1 MVVDDVNLL
10 SKVLVAFAA
19 GAAMPVVAAP
29 AMPPQL
35 APDDQGEYRA
45 YLEAPDHRAFAIAP
59 GGAFGWVSGQPDAA
73 SAEENALAACR
84 AQTGQRC
91 VSFAIDARTV
101 FDARAWPHLWGPYAS
116 ALQARHASVGTKPGQ
131 RFPDLAF
138 IDAKGRR
145 LAISSL
151 KGKVAIVHFWG
162 TWCPPCRREMPELQR
177 LRAALAD
184 RRDIAFV
191 LLQAREK
198 FGVARAWAAKQG
210 IRLPLFDSG
219 AAGDEDAQFRLAS
232 GAAVSDRDIASR
244 FPTTYVLDKHG
255 LVLFSHV
262 GPVSDWRQYEAFL
275 RDAAERSGER

>member
-10 SKVLVAFAA
+10 RILLAALAA
-19 GAAMPVVAAP
+19 GAATTGMAAS
-29 AMPPQL
+29 ALPPQL

-73 SAEENALAACR
+73 GAEEKALAACQ
-84 AQTGQRC
+84 AQTSQHC
-91 VSFAIDARTV
+91 VSFAIDAHTV
-101 FDARAWPHLWGPYAS
+101 FDTRAWPRLWGPYAS
-116 ALQARHASVGTKPGQ
+116 ALQAQHASVGTEPGQ
-131 RFPDLAF
+131 RFPNLAF
-138 IDAKGRR
+138 ADAKGRR

-151 KGKVAIVHFWG
+151 KGKVAVLHFWG
-162 TWCPPCRREMPELQR
+162 AWCPPCRREMPELQR
-177 LRAALAD
+177 LQAALAD

-262 GPVSDWRQYEAFL
+262 GPVSDWHQYEAFL